1 MAALT
6 RQVPMAQA
14 PGSPKPFSKKSSG
27 GCVVEA
33 LTARGIACRYLSPQE
48 TTDPLLKEKTVLAF
62 EIKGVPYYFD
72 GGSLRVSDPR
82 GDKVPGP
89 LIDGQTAQ
97 FVKRKDLLKLFLRR
111 HGVSVPHGAAFPRD
125 ALHEAESYFTK
136 LSASRS
142 SGVCVKPVRGKR
154 GQDVH
159 VGLRDLASF
168 RAAFAAVGETHER
181 VLIEQTVPGDVY
193 RFMCLDGRVIAILS
207 NASNLY
213 QGGEFADATDAVHP
227 SYIETIE
234 RAVKLIPDLVLCGAD
249 VIIENAGMRATD
261 GNYHVLGLN
270 RGPSLA
276 PQHYPRRGQ
285 PRDVAGAIVDYLA
298 LRGSSPSRG
307 AGKPRSGFSEG
318 SSGRCLIET
327 LAARG
332 IEYEYLAP
340 DRITNPMAANQTVIS
355 FRIKDDTYYF
365 DNIRLCVPD
374 PDGTMVPGPVIDGEM
389 AVFVRQKD
397 LVTAF
402 LRERGFSAPKGAAFS
417 RDAQPEAEA
426 FFTELLPSLPDGACV
441 KPTDSRKGRQVHVGI
456 RDLAAFRNAFAAAA
470 RHHARILVE
479 EAVSGIAYRFLYLAG
494 RVIAVELC
502 RPASVEGDG
511 IHSIADLVMLKN
523 VERRLNPSHARRLLK
538 LGQRERSFLEL
549 SGRKPGD
556 VPKAGELVF
565 LTSASNM
572 HQGGDIIDA
581 TDTVHPS
588 YVELVERA
596 MNLMPGLVFCGADVA
611 IQDANAPAA
620 DDNHH
625 FIELNCG
632 PGFAAHHHP
641 WCGQPRDIAG
651 SLIDYLTGVTG
662 DQAASPR
669 ISS

>member
-1 MAALT
+1 MAVLT
-6 RQVPMAQA
+6 RQVPMARA

-33 LTARGIACRYLSPQE
+33 LTARGIGRRYLSPQE
-48 TTDPLLKEKTVLAF
+48 VTNPPLKGKTILAF
-62 EIKGVPYYFD
+62 EIKRVPFYFD

-82 GDKVPGP
+82 PDKVPGP
-89 LIDGQTAQ
+89 LIDGQTALL
-97 FVKRKDLLKLFLRR
+97 VKRKDLLKLFLRR
-111 HGVSVPHGAAFPRD
+111 HGISVPHGAAFPRD
-125 ALHEAESYFTK
+125 ALKEAESCFTK
-136 LSASRS
+136 LSASCS
-142 SGVCVKPVRGKR
+142 DGVCVKPVRGKKGR
-154 GQDVH
+154 DVH
-159 VGLRDLASF
+159 VGLSDLASF
-168 RAAFAAVGETHER
+168 RAAFAAVSKTHER
-181 VLIEQTVPGDVY
+181 ILVEETVPGGVY
-193 RFMCLDGRVIAILS
+193 RFMCLDGRMIAILS
-207 NASNLY
+207 NASNLHR
-213 QGGEFADATDAVHP
+213 GCEFTDATDAVHQ
-227 SYIETIE
+227 SYVESVE
-234 RAVKLIPDLVLCGAD
+234 RAVKFIPDLVLCGAD
-249 VIIENAGMRATD
+249 VVIENAGVPATD

-276 PQHYPRRGQ
+276 PHHYPRRGQ

-298 LRGSSPSRG
+298 SRGSSRSRG
-307 AGKPRSGFSEG
+307 ASKRRSGFSEG
-318 SSGRCLIET
+318 SSGQCLIET

-332 IEYEYLAP
+332 IDYEYLAP
-340 DRITNPMAANQTVIS
+340 DRINNPAVANQTVIA
-355 FRIKDDTYYF
+355 FRINNDIYYF

-374 PDGTMVPGPVIDGEM
+374 PDGAMVPGPAIDGET
-389 AVFVRQKD
+389 ATFVRQKD

-402 LRERGFSAPKGAAFS
+402 LRERGFSAPKGAAFP

-426 FFTELLPSLPDGACV
+426 FFTELLPSLPNGACV

-456 RDLAAFRNAFAAAA
+456 RDLASFRTAFAAAGKN
-470 RHHARILVE
+470 HARILVE
-479 EAVSGIAYRFLYLAG
+479 ETVSGIAYRFLYLAG

-538 LGQRERSFLEL
+538 LGRRERSFLER
-549 SGRKPGD
+549 SGLEPDG

-581 TDTVHPS
+581 TESVHSS

-596 MNLMPGLVFCGADVA
+596 VNLIPGLVFCGADVA
-611 IQDANAPAA
+611 IRDANAPAA

-641 WCGQPRDIAG
+641 WSGQPRDIAG
-651 SLIDYLTGVTG
+651 SLIDYLTGLSP
-662 DQAASPR
+662 DKAASR
-669 ISS
+669 RVS